1 MEGVWGLV
9 LGVLS
14 MLSDLVRGRLP
25 RDPYGVAVLVILG
38 LAGGLALVMT
48 LGPLVDGWLTRW
60 IARAVP

>member
-38 LAGGLALVMT
+38 LAGAFALVMT
-48 LGPLVDGWLTRW
+48 VAPLVDGWLTRW

>member
-38 LAGGLALVMT
+38 LAGGFALVMT
-48 LGPLVDGWLTRW
+48 VVPLVDGWLTRW

>member
-1 MEGVWGLV
+1 MEGAWGLV

-14 MLSDLVRGRLP
+14 MLSDPVRGRLP

-48 LGPLVDGWLTRW
+48 VRPLVDGWLTRW
-60 IARAVP
+60 IARAVS